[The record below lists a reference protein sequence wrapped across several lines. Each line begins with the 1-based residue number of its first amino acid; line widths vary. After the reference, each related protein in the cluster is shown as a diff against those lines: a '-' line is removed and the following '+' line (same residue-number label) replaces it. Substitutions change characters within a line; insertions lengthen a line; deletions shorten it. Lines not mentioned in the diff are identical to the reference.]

1 VVQGVGGGGVDGT
14 PPLGSCCV
22 SIFRRDFAF
31 GRKPLM
37 CSTRRGIYFELGH
50 CWGPVT
56 SSNIGRHLGFYQK
69 LEIIK
74 KRRKLE
80 IFNASHVKCEI
91 IEYFAVF
98 YVQFMIF
105 FTSKRWKTHSL
116 TQNWLDHLLLMT
128 SYIVTIA
135 TDSHQTYPKMC
146 LRDMPTATE
155 NGRCWWKIVLEKL

>member
-1 VVQGVGGGGVDGT
+1 
-14 PPLGSCCV
+14 
-22 SIFRRDFAF
+22 
-31 GRKPLM
+31 M
-37 CSTRRGIYFELGH
+37 CSTGRGTYFELGH

-91 IEYFAVF
+91 IKYIAVF

-105 FTSKRWKTHSL
+105 SPQKGEKHTVLPKIGL
-116 TQNWLDHLLLMT
+116 TTCYL
-128 SYIVTIA
+128 
-135 TDSHQTYPKMC
+135 
-146 LRDMPTATE
+146 
-155 NGRCWWKIVLEKL
+155 

>member
-1 VVQGVGGGGVDGT
+1 
-14 PPLGSCCV
+14 
-22 SIFRRDFAF
+22 
-31 GRKPLM
+31 M
-37 CSTRRGIYFELGH
+37 CSTRRGIYFELGQ

-91 IEYFAVF
+91 IKYFAVF

-105 FTSKRWKTHSL
+105 APQKGEKKHTVLSEIGL
-116 TQNWLDHLLLMT
+116 TTCYL
-128 SYIVTIA
+128 
-135 TDSHQTYPKMC
+135 
-146 LRDMPTATE
+146 
-155 NGRCWWKIVLEKL
+155 